1 MKNCIKGVLQSHFVS
16 LCELW
21 ESSIKTF
28 ADKLYGAGIIT
39 DEVRKNPE
47 NGKIIE
53 CFRTGFSFRNE
64 LPEIEK
70 YCTTFFDVFYEVGGP
85 FIHAAEEIKKVIK
98 DTIRELQGVELKI

>member
-1 MKNCIKGVLQSHFVS
+1 MKNCIKGVLQRHYAS

-28 ADKLYGAGIIT
+28 ANKLFGAGIIT

-47 NGKIIE
+47 NGRIID
-53 CFRTGFSFRNE
+53 CFLSGFAFRYE

-70 YCTTFFDVFYEVGGP
+70 YCITFFDVFYEVSGP
-85 FIHAAEEIKKVIK
+85 FIYAVEKIKKAIK
-98 DTIRELQGVELKI
+98 DIVRELGVELKI